1 VPDESPPAGEPT
13 IDDLLEALE
22 TVESLKRAFARQEQ
36 RIDAIVAQIQFLTE
50 DTSRLRQ
57 QITALSLRPP
67 P

>member
-1 VPDESPPAGEPT
+1 VSDETPPAGEPT

-22 TVESLKRAFARQEQ
+22 TVASLKRAFARQEQ

-57 QITALSLRPP
+57 QITALRLQPP